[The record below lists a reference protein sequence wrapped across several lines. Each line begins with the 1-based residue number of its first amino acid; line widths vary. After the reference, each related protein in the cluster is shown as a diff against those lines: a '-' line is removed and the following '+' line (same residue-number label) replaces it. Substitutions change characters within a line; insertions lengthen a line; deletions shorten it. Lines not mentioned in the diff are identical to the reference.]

1 MTSKG
6 NFQTQLHVQCTA
18 YLYVHVYVLNSHEY
32 VEQVC
37 LILHM
42 AKAFGKSTK
51 ELYKNYVL
59 PSLVI
64 NHSRSTYTKPQLWDK
79 QQHL

>member
-1 MTSKG
+1 
-6 NFQTQLHVQCTA
+6 
-18 YLYVHVYVLNSHEY
+18 
-32 VEQVC
+32 
-37 LILHM
+37 M